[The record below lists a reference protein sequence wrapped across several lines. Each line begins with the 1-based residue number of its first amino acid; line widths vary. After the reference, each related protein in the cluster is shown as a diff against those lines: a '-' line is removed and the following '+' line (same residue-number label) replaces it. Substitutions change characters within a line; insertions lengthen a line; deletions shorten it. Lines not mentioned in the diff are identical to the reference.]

1 MVWSLLASSDGVPN
15 ANSTLNGEM
24 TMKVRDIMR
33 PARWTIGPDDTL
45 GRAERTM
52 ARRRVH
58 QLLVVDA
65 GALAGFLSERN
76 VLDYRV
82 NAKTDEDYRH
92 APVRRAMQ
100 GIPATANPDETVA
113 HAIERLSQSA
123 VDVLPI
129 VEHGFLI
136 GQVTATDL
144 FEAEQI
150 PSAPSPPLTVADAM
164 TEPAVSVSPTD
175 SLLEA
180 ARLMVDHQ
188 VRHLPVVEDDE
199 VVGMLSDRDIRTVAG
214 DPVRYMESR
223 EAEGAR
229 MLSVRDAM
237 APTALTIHPNRPL
250 RDLANELADEKV
262 GALPVVDMNGKLLGI
277 VSYVDALRALAP

>member
-1 MVWSLLASSDGVPN
+1 ML
-15 ANSTLNGEM
+15 
-24 TMKVRDIMR
+24 KVKDIMR

-65 GALAGFLSERN
+65 GAIAGFLSERN

-82 NAKTDEDYRH
+82 NAKTDEDWRR

-100 GIPATANPDETVA
+100 GISATANPDESVA
-113 HAIERLSQSA
+113 SAIERLSKSPI
-123 VDVLPI
+123 DVLPI

-136 GQVTATDL
+136 GQITATDL
-144 FEAEQI
+144 FESERI
-150 PSAPSPPLTVADAM
+150 PSEPSLPLTVADAM
-164 TEPAVSVSPTD
+164 TEPAISVGPSD

-188 VRHLPVVEDDE
+188 VRHLPVVENDA

-237 APTALTIHPNRPL
+237 APTALTIHANRPL
-250 RDLANELADEKV
+250 RDLANELADEKI
-262 GALPVVDMNGKLLGI
+262 GAIPVVDMDGKLLGI

>member
-1 MVWSLLASSDGVPN
+1 
-15 ANSTLNGEM
+15 
-24 TMKVRDIMR
+24 MKVRDIMR
-33 PARWTIGPDDTL
+33 PAQWTIDPNDTL
-45 GRAERTM
+45 GRAEWRM
-52 ARRRVH
+52 SHRHVR

-65 GALAGFLSERN
+65 GALTGVLSERN
-76 VLDYRV
+76 VFDYRA
-82 NAKTDEDYRH
+82 NAKTDEDWRR

-100 GIPATANPDETVA
+100 GIPANIGPDEPLA
-113 HAIERLSQSA
+113 GAIDRLSKSPI
-123 VDVLPI
+123 DVLPI
-129 VEHGFLI
+129 VEHGSLV
-136 GQVTATDL
+136 GQITAADL
-144 FEAEQI
+144 FEAERI
-150 PSAPSPPLTVADAM
+150 ASELPPPLTVADAM

-175 SLLEA
+175 SLLDA
-180 ARLMVDHQ
+180 AKLMVDHQ
-188 VRHLPVVEDDE
+188 VRHLPVVENDE

-214 DPVRYMESR
+214 DPVRYTESR

-237 APTALTIHPNRPL
+237 APTALTIHENRPL

>member
-1 MVWSLLASSDGVPN
+1 
-15 ANSTLNGEM
+15 
-24 TMKVRDIMR
+24 MKVRDIMR
-33 PARWTIGPDDTL
+33 PARWTVGLDDTL

-58 QLLVVDA
+58 ELLVVDA
-65 GALAGFLSERN
+65 GAIAGFLSERD
-76 VLDYRV
+76 VLDYRM
-82 NAKTDEDYRH
+82 NATTDEDWRR

-100 GIPATANPDETVA
+100 GIPATANPDESVTS
-113 HAIERLSQSA
+113 AIERLSKSPI
-123 VDVLPI
+123 DVLPI

-136 GQVTATDL
+136 GQITATDL
-144 FEAEQI
+144 FEAERL
-150 PSAPSPPLTVADAM
+150 PSEPARPVTVADVM
-164 TEPAVSVSPTD
+164 TEPAVSVNPTD
-175 SLLEA
+175 SLLDA
-180 ARLMVDHQ
+180 AKLMVDHQ
-188 VRHLPVVEDDE
+188 IRHLPVVENDE

-223 EAEGAR
+223 EDDGAR

-250 RDLANELADEKV
+250 RDLANELADEKI
-262 GALPVVDMNGKLLGI
+262 GALPVVDADGKLLGI